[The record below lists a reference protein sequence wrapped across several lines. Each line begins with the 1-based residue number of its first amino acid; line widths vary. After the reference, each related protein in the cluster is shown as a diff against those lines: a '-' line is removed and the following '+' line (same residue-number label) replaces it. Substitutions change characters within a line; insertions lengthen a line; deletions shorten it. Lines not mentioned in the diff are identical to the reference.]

1 MRVLFQSRR
10 DLLADRAGDSVIVDK
25 LRAALGRRGVEAVV
39 DGSPES
45 DLDGFDLVHLFNVAH
60 RDCHAQAL
68 NARRQGR
75 PIVVSTIYWNQDEL
89 LRPGSRE
96 RSDYVERWRTRIR
109 RPLWRLAEWVGL
121 PSKETARRRRL
132 RAQYYALG
140 AHGMARA
147 VIGMADWLLPSSALE
162 REELLRDFPIGRAKP
177 MRVVPHG
184 VDPQLFAGGGSAG
197 GNRFLREH
205 GTRDF
210 LLCVG
215 RIEARKN
222 QVGLLTAV
230 RGLGL
235 PVVLVGAAVD
245 PGYAARVR
253 ERLGPKDVW
262 VESWP
267 HDAMRDIYA
276 LARLHA
282 LPSFNDIPGLVSLEA
297 AAMGVPVVVSR
308 RGSVS
313 DYLGGR
319 ADYCDPHD
327 PADIRRACEA
337 ALARPRPSE
346 DLAAYVRSRFSWE
359 HGADRVLEVYRD
371 LPR

>member
-1 MRVLFQSRR
+1 MRVLFQSRG
-10 DLLADRAGDSVIVDK
+10 DLLSDRSGDSVIVEK
-25 LRAALGRRGVEAVV
+25 LREALLRRGVEAVV
-39 DGSPES
+39 DCGPEP

-75 PIVVSTIYWNQDEL
+75 PILVSTIYWNQDEL
-89 LRPGSRE
+89 LQPGSRE

-132 RAQYYALG
+132 RSQYYALG

-147 VIGMADWLLPSSALE
+147 VIGMAHALLPSSPLE
-162 REELLRDFPIGRAKP
+162 RDHLLRDFPSARAKP
-177 MRVVPHG
+177 IRIVPHG
-184 VDPQLFAGGGSAG
+184 IDPALFARDGHGR

-205 GTRDF
+205 GARDF

-215 RIEARKN
+215 RVERRKN
-222 QVGLLTAV
+222 QVGLLAAV

-235 PVVLVGAAVD
+235 PVVLVGASMD
-245 PGYAARVR
+245 DEYAARVR

-267 HDAMRDIYA
+267 HDAMGEIYA

-308 RGSVS
+308 RGSTW
-313 DYLGGR
+313 DYLGDR
-319 ADYCDPHD
+319 ADYCDPDD
-327 PADIRRACEA
+327 PQDIRRACEA

-346 DLAAYVRSRFSWE
+346 DLAAYVRSRFSWDRS
-359 HGADRVLEVYRD
+359 ADRLLEVYRG
-371 LPR
+371 LPL

>member
-1 MRVLFQSRR
+1 MRVLLQSRG
-10 DLLADRAGDSVIVDK
+10 DLFTQRAGDTVIVEK
-25 LRAALGRRGVEAVV
+25 LREALPGRGVEAVV
-39 DGSPES
+39 DSGPEP
-45 DLDGFDLVHLFNVAH
+45 DLDGFDWVQLFNVAH
-60 RDCHAQAL
+60 RDCHARAL

-75 PIVVSTIYWNQDEL
+75 PILVSTIYWNQDEL

-121 PSKETARRRRL
+121 PSQETARRRRL
-132 RAQYYALG
+132 RSQYYALG
-140 AHGMARA
+140 AHGMARE
-147 VIGMADWLLPSSALE
+147 VIEMAHALLPSSPLE
-162 REELLRDFPIGRAKP
+162 RDHLLRDFPSARAKR
-177 MRVVPHG
+177 MHMVPHG
-184 VDPQLFAGGGSAG
+184 IDAALFAGDGPVR

-215 RIEARKN
+215 RVERRKN
-222 QVGLLTAV
+222 QLGLLTAV

-235 PVVLVGAAVD
+235 PVVLVGASVD
-245 PGYAARVR
+245 AEYAARVR

-267 HDAMRDIYA
+267 HAAMGEIYA

-308 RGSVS
+308 RGSVW
-313 DYLGGR
+313 DYLGDR
-319 ADYCDPHD
+319 ADYCDPGD
-327 PADIRRACEA
+327 PLDIRRACEA

-346 DLAAYVRSRFSWE
+346 ELAAYVRSHFSWD
-359 HGADRVLEVYRD
+359 HSADRLLEAYRD
-371 LPR
+371 LPA